1 MSVRKRT
8 WKTAKGETRE
18 AWVVAYS
25 DGNGNPHIE
34 TFARKRDAEDRHAVI
49 KVDVGKGVH
58 TPLNRSITVAQ
69 AANDWL
75 TYVERRSW
83 IASRLSSRTPG
94 AAATL
99 LRTSPMASSRRTSE
113 ARAGSRSGS
122 TSRARRRYRRSWRL
136 PLLGANARS
145 SSRPSSPACGRANCA
160 GCGGRTWTSIMP
172 RCTCASAPTATTQS
186 AARKPDQAP
195 APSRSVPS
203 S

>member
-99 LRTSPMASSRRTSE
+99 LRTSP
-113 ARAGSRSGS
+113 
-122 TSRARRRYRRSWRL
+122 
-136 PLLGANARS
+136 
-145 SSRPSSPACGRANCA
+145 
-160 GCGGRTWTSIMP
+160 
-172 RCTCASAPTATTQS
+172 TA
-186 AARKPDQAP
+186 
-195 APSRSVPS
+195 
-203 S
+203 